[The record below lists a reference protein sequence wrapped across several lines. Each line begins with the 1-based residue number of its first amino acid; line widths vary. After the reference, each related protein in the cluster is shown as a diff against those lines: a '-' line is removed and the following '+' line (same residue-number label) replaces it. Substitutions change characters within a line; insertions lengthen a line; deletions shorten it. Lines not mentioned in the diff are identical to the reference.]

1 MNHNSN
7 PSPTT
12 TNVPN
17 PKSQPLATRFEIFD
31 EYSIT
36 NDKSGLVVNGADCQ
50 SKKLPEFGIFRGEK
64 RVICASFPGLE
75 RFHG

>member
-12 TNVPN
+12 THVPN
-17 PKSQPLATRFEIFD
+17 PKSQLLATRSEIFN

-36 NDKSGLVVNGADCQ
+36 NDESALVNGVDCRR
-50 SKKLPEFGIFRGEK
+50 KRLPEFRIFRGEK
-64 RVICASFPGLE
+64 SVTYASLPGLN
-75 RFHG
+75 RFRG